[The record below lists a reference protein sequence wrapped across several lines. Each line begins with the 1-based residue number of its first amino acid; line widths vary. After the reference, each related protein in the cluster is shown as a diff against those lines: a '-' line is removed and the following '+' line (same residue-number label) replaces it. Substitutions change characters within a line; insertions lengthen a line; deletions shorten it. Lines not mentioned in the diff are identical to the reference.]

1 MIVPVSGHLLKAR
14 HLNIKERNTP
24 IITQIILGETQKRF
38 MYPDSEILFP
48 PRCIQQLRDLRGPKW
63 QRLIE
68 HITMLP
74 DNHEEVLAFGLM
86 MIKLGSCLTC
96 DLDSYRASLGCC
108 TCARRT
114 ISGFKGDDT
123 TLIDTYSKALDD
135 VRGYVVKEQPLCVD
149 ILLKEKLEPPSRRH

>member
-1 MIVPVSGHLLKAR
+1 
-14 HLNIKERNTP
+14 
-24 IITQIILGETQKRF
+24 

-48 PRCIQQLRDLRGPKW
+48 PRCIQQLRDLRGPQW

-68 HITMLP
+68 HVTMMP
-74 DNHEEVLAFGLM
+74 NNHEEVLAFGLM

-123 TLIDTYSKALDD
+123 SLLEIYDKALED
-135 VRGYVVKEQPLCVD
+135 VHGFVIKEQPLSVK
-149 ILLKEKLEPPSRRH
+149 LLLEEQLEPALHRRG

>member
-1 MIVPVSGHLLKAR
+1 
-14 HLNIKERNTP
+14 
-24 IITQIILGETQKRF
+24 

-63 QRLIE
+63 QHLIE
-68 HITMLP
+68 RVAFLP
-74 DNHEEVLAFGLM
+74 HNHEEVLAFGLM

-114 ISGFKGDDT
+114 IGGFKGDD
-123 TLIDTYSKALDD
+123 DALLELYEKSLQD
-135 VRGYVVKEQPLCVD
+135 VQAYLSKEQPLAVAV
-149 ILLKEKLEPPSRRH
+149 LLEDRSPRQ